1 MKNKDIIEKSFLFA
15 WPYTIVF
22 SAILYLITRDFDIVI
37 SFILGAATSMFVNS
51 LNYKI
56 MKSTYKNR
64 QDKIMPTQI
73 LMYVLK
79 YGFMALVLYITFQ
92 SDEYN
97 EIFTFV
103 GLFTFVIVSVPTAII
118 FTNRGDEEDE

>member
-1 MKNKDIIEKSFLFA
+1 MRNKDVIEKSFIFA
-15 WPYTIVF
+15 WPYAIVF
-22 SAILYLITRDFDIVI
+22 SGILYLITRDVDIVL
-37 SFILGAATSMFVNS
+37 SFILGAATALFVNS

-64 QDKIMPTQI
+64 QDKIMPTQV
-73 LMYVLK
+73 LMFVLK
-79 YGFMALVLYITFQ
+79 YAFMGLILYIAFQ

-118 FTNRGDEEDE
+118 FSKRGDEEDE